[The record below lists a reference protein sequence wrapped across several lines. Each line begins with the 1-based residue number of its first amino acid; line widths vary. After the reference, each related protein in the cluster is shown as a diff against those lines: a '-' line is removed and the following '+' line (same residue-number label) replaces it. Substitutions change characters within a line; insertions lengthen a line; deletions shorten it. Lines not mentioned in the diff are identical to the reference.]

1 MAKNFIK
8 NLFGRDKDTDRPTA
22 TQQQAAEGNDVKAEK
37 IDYIAQQQT
46 IIDAVLANIT
56 GMVQQFGIRTSEYT
70 LLLYINEMMLFQ
82 SCKDVA
88 FKAELVE
95 RLLMDCNYTFAGVEV
110 MEGMPPATFSS
121 RQLTSHA
128 YMCLTSNQMV
138 VARKACLTA
147 MEGSLVD
154 DKVILDSSIIA
165 TLPGQRM
172 NIGIGRRIK
181 LQSGVVRINHI
192 AVDDNPQGEHFD
204 QNKYVSRSH
213 AYITFNENEGF
224 VLTVE
229 LGGTPAGKHRTM
241 VFRNN
246 KEIRMDIPGMAVP
259 LENGDQIILSREV
272 TLFFG
277 ILNND

>member
-121 RQLTSHA
+121 RQLTSHS
-128 YMCLTSNQMV
+128 YMCLTSNQKV
-138 VARKACLTA
+138 VNRKACLTA

-172 NIGIGRRIK
+172 NIGIGKKIK
-181 LQSGVVRINHI
+181 LQSGVIRINHI

-272 TLFFG
+272 TLYFG

>member
-95 RLLMDCNYTFAGVEV
+95 SLSMDCNYTFAGVEV
-110 MEGMPPATFSS
+110 MEGMPPANFSS

-128 YMCLTSNQMV
+128 YMSLTSNQMV
-138 VARKACLTA
+138 VNRKACLTA

-172 NIGIGRRIK
+172 NIGIGKRIK

-204 QNKYVSRSH
+204 LNKYVSRSH

-259 LENGDQIILSREV
+259 LENGDQIILSRKV
-272 TLFFG
+272 TLYFG

>member
-95 RLLMDCNYTFAGVEV
+95 RLSMDCNYAFAGVEV
-110 MEGMPPATFSS
+110 MEGMPPANFSS
-121 RQLTSHA
+121 RQLTNHA
-128 YMCLTSNQMV
+128 YMCLTNNQMV
-138 VARKACLTA
+138 VDRKACLTA

-172 NIGIGRRIK
+172 NIGIGKKIK
-181 LQSGVVRINHI
+181 LQSGVIRINHI

-229 LGGTPAGKHRTM
+229 LGGTPAGSHRTM

-272 TLFFG
+272 TLYFG

>member
-82 SCKDVA
+82 SCKDVS

-110 MEGMPPATFSS
+110 MEGMPPANFSS
-121 RQLTSHA
+121 RQLTNHA
-128 YMCLTSNQMV
+128 YMCLTNNQMV
-138 VARKACLTA
+138 VDKKACLTA

-172 NIGIGRRIK
+172 NIGIGKKIK
-181 LQSGVVRINHI
+181 LQSGVIRINHI
-192 AVDDNPQGEHFD
+192 AVDDNPQSEHFD

-272 TLFFG
+272 TLYFG

>member
-110 MEGMPPATFSS
+110 MEGMPPANFSS
-121 RQLTSHA
+121 RQLTNHA
-128 YMCLTSNQMV
+128 YMCLTNNQMV
-138 VARKACLTA
+138 VDKKACLTA

-165 TLPGQRM
+165 TLLGQRM
-172 NIGIGRRIK
+172 NIGIGKKIK
-181 LQSGVVRINHI
+181 LQSGVIRINHI
-192 AVDDNPQGEHFD
+192 AVDDNPQSEHFD

-272 TLFFG
+272 TLYFG

>member
-110 MEGMPPATFSS
+110 MEGMPPANFSS

-138 VARKACLTA
+138 VDKKACLTA

-172 NIGIGRRIK
+172 NIGIGKRIK
-181 LQSGVVRINHI
+181 LQSGVIRINHI

-204 QNKYVSRSH
+204 HNKYVSRSH